1 MKVFDK
7 IFSLTQYLN
16 DCTLAYDM
24 GNPVISDTE
33 WDKLYFELKKLEEET
48 GLVLGN
54 SPTQSIQYE
63 VVNDLKKVAHGH
75 KMLSLDKTKATDEV
89 ARFVGNEPFLAMLKL
104 DGLTCSLTYEDGEL
118 VSAET
123 RGNGFVGEDITHNV
137 RVIPSIPKRIPVKGR
152 LVVDGEVIS
161 LRKDFEE
168 FANEYKNPRNFA
180 AGSIRLLDARECAMR
195 KLTFVAWE
203 VIEGIPQMPY
213 LDSLLE
219 IIENYGFTVVPH
231 MYVSNRGQSTP
242 EEIQGYVDE
251 LKEFA
256 DREGYPIDGAV
267 FKFNDVLYSKLLGE
281 TAHHF
286 KNAIA
291 YKFEDELY
299 ETRLVDIEWTMGR
312 TGSLTPIAV
321 FSPVDID
328 GSVVMRASLHNIS
341 VMHETLG
348 IQPFENQKIEV
359 YKANMIIPQVAP
371 SIGEVPFSDE
381 QKVFMPPEV
390 CPVCG
395 QKTEVRENN
404 GVKVLWCTN
413 PNCEGKFI
421 NRLDHFCGK
430 KGLDIKGLSKATLEK
445 LCDWGYVGN
454 LSDLFHLHGVSA
466 GWKLKSGF
474 GEKSVNNIL
483 DAVEVSRQ
491 NCEPDKFIAALG
503 IPLIGTTASRELI
516 KHFGSWDSFIEAVEN
531 NFKFYELPNFGN
543 EMHQAI
549 MSFDFTEAKDIVSN
563 FITFVAS
570 QPINHGS
577 LLDGQTF
584 VITGKVSRFKNRD
597 AVKEAIEAA
606 GGRVVGSVSK
616 NTKYLVNNDTASTS
630 AKNKAAQSL
639 GVPIISEEDLISM
652 LGMSN

>member
-7 IFSLTQYLN
+7 IFSLTKYLN

-33 WDKLYFELKKLEEET
+33 WDKLYFELKELEEEI

-63 VVNDLKKVAHGH
+63 VVNDLKKVWHNH
-75 KMLSLDKTKATDEV
+75 KMLSLDKTKSTDEV
-89 ARFVGNEPFLAMLKL
+89 AAFVGNEPFVAMLKM
-104 DGLTCSLTYEDGEL
+104 DGLTCSLTYEDGVL

-123 RGNGFVGEDITHNV
+123 RGNGIVGEDITHNA
-137 RVIPSIPKRIPVKGR
+137 RIIPSIPKRVPVKGTFI
-152 LVVDGEVIS
+152 VDGEIICS
-161 LRKDFEE
+161 KRDFKE
-168 FANEYKNPRNFA
+168 FEDEYKNPRNFA

-195 KLTFVAWE
+195 KLTFVAWD
-203 VIEGIPQMPY
+203 VIAGIPHMPY

-231 MYVSNRGQSTP
+231 TYVSNRNGSSS
-242 EEIQGYVDE
+242 EEIQSHINEIV
-251 LKEFA
+251 EFA
-256 DREGYPIDGAV
+256 NQMGYPIDGAV

-299 ETRLVDIEWTMGR
+299 DTNLIDIEWTMGR
-312 TGSLTPIAV
+312 TGSLTPVAV
-321 FSPVDID
+321 FIPVDID
-328 GSVVMRASLHNIS
+328 GSTVERASLHNLS
-341 VMHETLG
+341 VMYDTLG
-348 IQPFENQKIEV
+348 LFPSKHQKIQV
-359 YKANMIIPQVAP
+359 FKANMIIPQIAKCENP
-371 SIGEVPFSDE
+371 SGAYEEYSLSVP
-381 QKVFMPPEV
+381 KI

-395 QKTEVRENN
+395 GSTEIRENN

-466 GWKLKSGF
+466 DWKLKSGF

-516 KHFGSWDSFIEAVEN
+516 KHFGSWDSFIDAVDN
-531 NFKFYELPNFGN
+531 GFKFYELPNFGN

-549 MSFDFTEAKDIVSN
+549 MSFDFTEAKDIVNN
-563 FITFVAS
+563 FITFITS
-570 QPINHGS
+570 QPIQQDAN
-577 LLDGQTF
+577 LDGQTF
-584 VITGKVSRFKNRD
+584 VITGKLTHFKNRD
-597 AVKEAIEAA
+597 ELKLAIESR
-606 GGRVVGSVSK
+606 GGKVVGSVSK
-616 NTKYLVNNDTASTS
+616 NTKYLVNNDVSSTS
-630 AKNKAAQSL
+630 SKNKTAQSL

-652 LGMSN
+652 MGELS